1 MRALPRLL
9 PLVLV
14 AALAGC
20 AQQQTSATDFKG
32 SEKAVAEAVEDLQA
46 NAQGRKAAAICSDD
60 LSREL
65 ADKLKTA
72 RNDCTAEMEKITGDA
87 DDFQLDVTDVT
98 ITGNTATAKV
108 KSRRGDDEEAV
119 TTFSLVREDGEW
131 RLADLGSPG

>member
-9 PLVLV
+9 PLVLA

-87 DDFQLDVTDVT
+87 DDYELKVTDVT
-98 ITGNTATAKV
+98 VTGTTATATV
-108 KSRRGDDEEAV
+108 ETRRGSAKKA
-119 TTFSLVREDGEW
+119 TRTYRLTREDDAW
-131 RLADLGSPG
+131 RLADLGT